1 MTRSRSP
8 SSDASIVVVS
18 ESYVASQCIDLVA

>member
-1 MTRSRSP
+1 MTQSRRP